1 MILTKE
7 EFEKQYNFNSQSG
20 VCRIIREKKIRLNK
34 DGMIDTSDEYNIPY
48 CTKREER
55 IKKQQ
60 NKQTKQTKEK
70 VVEEIKTKKNQK
82 SADEIALSID
92 LLNARLDEKRQ
103 RSELMRLKI
112 AKEQNEVIETEV
124 LNRCIQEIFSDMI
137 KNLTELPNIYANDL
151 IKIVQSEE
159 QPKEII
165 VEFLTQKITST
176 LKLGLTS
183 AKTATKKYYEGDYD
197 NDIK

>member
-60 NKQTKQTKEK
+60 NKQTKEK

-137 KNLTELPNIYANDL
+137 KNLTELPNIYAGDL
-151 IKIVQSEE
+151 TKIVQSEE

-183 AKTATKKYYEGDYD
+183 AKTATKKYYEGNYD

>member
-48 CTKREER
+48 CLKREER
-55 IKKQQ
+55 IKNQQ
-60 NKQTKQTKEK
+60 NKHKKEK

-82 SADEIALSID
+82 SANEIALSID

-176 LKLGLTS
+176 LKLGLTA
-183 AKTATKKYYEGDYD
+183 AKAATKKYYEGDYD

>member
-60 NKQTKQTKEK
+60 NKQTKEK

-183 AKTATKKYYEGDYD
+183 AKTATKKYYEGNYD
-197 NDIK
+197 NGIK

>member
-60 NKQTKQTKEK
+60 NKQTKEK

-183 AKTATKKYYEGDYD
+183 AKTTTKKYYEGDYD

>member
-60 NKQTKQTKEK
+60 SKQTKEK

-183 AKTATKKYYEGDYD
+183 AKTATKKYYEGNYD

>member
-34 DGMIDTSDEYNIPY
+34 YGMIDTSDEYNIPY

-60 NKQTKQTKEK
+60 NKQIKEK

>member
-55 IKKQQ
+55 IKKKQ
-60 NKQTKQTKEK
+60 NKQTKEK

-183 AKTATKKYYEGDYD
+183 AKTATKKYYEGNYD

>member
-60 NKQTKQTKEK
+60 NKQTKEK

-137 KNLTELPNIYANDL
+137 KNLAELPNIYAGDL

-183 AKTATKKYYEGDYD
+183 AKTATKKYYEGNYD

>member
-60 NKQTKQTKEK
+60 NKQPKEK

>member
-60 NKQTKQTKEK
+60 NKQTKEK

-137 KNLTELPNIYANDL
+137 KNLTELPNIYAGDL

-183 AKTATKKYYEGDYD
+183 AKTATKKYYEGNYD